1 MSNNADTEACVV
13 LMKSRCTAK
22 NAHEHIKARVDMHN
36 CNHAPYN
43 DRTDKIS
50 FMR

>member
-1 MSNNADTEACVV
+1 MSNNADTEACAV

-22 NAHEHIKARVDMHN
+22 NAHEHIKACVDMHN
-36 CNHAPYN
+36 CNHVPHN
-43 DRTDKIS
+43 DRTDKI